1 MSRLCCLQGCPS
13 LPLKGKDIPAFYITG
28 PHDSPAKCH
37 EGTLSVPKE
46 NFRAFT
52 PRSHSSRDTTSSH
65 NTKSLVKPQE
75 RFIPAQIHT
84 DCFIFFFKF
93 TNMFTMKFNLK
104 NNVPGRMWWHVFLIP
119 VHRRQRQAG
128 PSEFEVGLV
137 YKASS
142 DHPRLTW

>member
-1 MSRLCCLQGCPS
+1 MILQQNVMKAPS
-13 LPLKGKDIPAFYITG
+13 LYPKKTSGPSHPGHTPHVTLPLPTIPRVLLNHRNVSSQHRYIQTV
-28 PHDSPAKCH
+28 S
-37 EGTLSVPKE
+37 
-46 NFRAFT
+46 
-52 PRSHSSRDTTSSH
+52 
-65 NTKSLVKPQE
+65 
-75 RFIPAQIHT
+75 
-84 DCFIFFFKF
+84 FFFKF

-119 VHRRQRQAG
+119 VHRWQRQAG